1 MKKKPNSA
9 IQKLIKKFDNQLL
22 DILSAD
28 IRSLKYSKTRMINQI
43 IIAG

>member
-1 MKKKPNSA
+1 MKKNSNSA

-28 IRSLKYSKTRMINQI
+28 IRSLKYSKTKLMNQI
-43 IIAG
+43 IITG

>member
-1 MKKKPNSA
+1 MKKNPNST

-28 IRSLKYSKTRMINQI
+28 IRSLKYSKTKLMSQI